1 MKEKEEL
8 KNFSPTELDDLLKK
22 EQEKLRELRFRVSS
36 RELKTVKDIEKTKK
50 KIARIKT
57 ILNSLK

>member
-36 RELKTVKDIEKTKK
+36 RELKTVKDIEKTK
-50 KIARIKT
+50 
-57 ILNSLK
+57 N

>member
-8 KNFSPTELDDLLKK
+8 KNFSPAELDELLKK
-22 EQEKLRELRFRVSS
+22 EQEKLREFHFRVSS
-36 RELKTVKDIEKTKK
+36 RELKTVKDIGKTKK